1 MPIRA
6 LKILHTADFHLG
18 SPYRFLPMAKQKQI
32 QAEAERSFYG
42 MVDLASREKVD
53 FITVAG
59 DLFDSVRPDVALFD
73 RVKQAL
79 SSLGNLPVIIN
90 PGNHDYWH
98 EDGFW
103 QELDSLDNV
112 YILQPD
118 KICQPFPDYDLAFW
132 GKAFTS
138 QSSDRP
144 LWQIKDEAHFN
155 EHKAEYNIL
164 LEHGD
169 ILNRQSNYNPIS
181 LSWIDQMGF
190 QLALLGHI
198 HNPEGPAYS
207 RQGVLCLY
215 NGCCPGRGF
224 DELGEKGV
232 HLLEIADL
240 RQAKQAKINFVP
252 LDGPRF
258 YRLNFN
264 MSALDSDF
272 STQIYE
278 EISRKVL
285 ADFGHVPAK
294 FDSCQLLC
302 QGSYGQN
309 LNFDLLYQKLQEHF
323 FYLEI
328 KDETRL
334 RIDQQVLLSEH
345 SLRGD
350 VSRYAKQLATRPDL
364 LNRVLEEVGLSDLDI
379 KTAKEVIDQAYYFT
393 MQAADRD
400 LDIYED

>member
-1 MPIRA
+1 MPSRSI
-6 LKILHTADFHLG
+6 KILHTADFHLG
-18 SPYRFLPMAKQKQI
+18 SPYRFLPISKQKQM
-32 QAEAERSFYG
+32 QAAAERSFYQ
-42 MVDLASREKVD
+42 MLDVARKERPD
-53 FITVAG
+53 FITIAG
-59 DLFDSVRPDVALFD
+59 DLFDSVRPDPGLLD
-73 RVKQAL
+73 RVKQAFASL
-79 SSLGNLPVIIN
+79 SPLPLLIN

-98 EDGFW
+98 ENGFW
-103 QELDSLDNV
+103 QEMEDLENV
-112 YILQPD
+112 FIFQPD
-118 KICQPFPDYDLAFW
+118 KICQTFPDYDLTFW

-144 LWQIKDEAHFN
+144 LWQIKDEAYFN
-155 EHKAEYNIL
+155 EHKSEYNIL

-207 RQGVLCLY
+207 RQGVPCLY

-232 HLLEIADL
+232 HLLEIVDL
-240 RQAKQAKINFVP
+240 ERPDQVKMNFIP
-252 LDGPRF
+252 LAGPRF
-258 YRLNFN
+258 YRLNYN
-264 MSALDSDF
+264 MSALDAELPGD
-272 STQIYE
+272 IYE
-278 EISRKVL
+278 QIGRQVL
-285 ADFGHVPAK
+285 TGLGHVPEEL
-294 FDSCQLLC
+294 DSCQLVC
-302 QGSYGQN
+302 QGSYSQN
-309 LNFDLLYQKLQEHF
+309 FNFDLLYQRLQEQF

-334 RIDQQVLLSEH
+334 KIDQQVLLAEH

-350 VSRYAKQLATRPDL
+350 LSRYAKQLATRPDL
-364 LNRVLEEVGLSDLDI
+364 LNRILEEVGLNNLDM
-379 KTAKEVIDQAYYFT
+379 KTARQIIDQAYYFT